1 MKIKEE
7 FIYHES
13 DGESMLIP
21 TGDAKFS
28 GIVKGNKTL
37 GVIMDLLKEDTT
49 EDEIVARMKERF
61 DAPEEVIRA
70 DVQTVIANLSK
81 IDALE

>member
-1 MKIKEE
+1 MKIKED

-13 DGESMLIP
+13 DEESMLIP
-21 TGDAKFS
+21 TGDADFS

-37 GVIMDLLKEDTT
+37 GIIMDLMKEDTT

-61 DAPEEVIRA
+61 DAPEDVIRA
-70 DVQTVIANLSK
+70 DVRTVIANLSK
-81 IDALE
+81 IGALD